1 MEKKAPPS
9 INDAWKVEHLH
20 VKKMELE
27 QFLTAYRKINSKWIK
42 VLNVRTYDINI
53 LEKNIA
59 RAVFDINCSKI
70 FFDPPPRIMD

>member
-1 MEKKAPPS
+1 
-9 INDAWKVEHLH
+9 
-20 VKKMELE
+20 MELE

-70 FFDPPPRIMD
+70 FFDPPPRIMEIKAKT